1 MAVSS
6 SYEPLTYTGNGAT
19 TEFSVTFPFFSG
31 SLVVTEIVIATGA
44 ETVKTISTHYTVS
57 GGTDGNGLPATGT
70 VTAVVAPASTV
81 RWRIER
87 VTPRT
92 QATSYTNGDAF
103 PAKTAEAALD
113 KALLIGQEALYQ
125 ADRAV
130 KVTTADREAG
140 VDPVLPIAV
149 ADKLIGWNSDGDGL
163 ENKAAADLD
172 LTIVSAYAED
182 LLGAA
187 DATEARDI
195 LDLAGDGDMLA
206 ANNLSELTASA
217 STARGNISA
226 AASGA
231 NTDITSVYLNNT
243 GLKVKDT
250 NASHGLIIKPGSDL
264 TGDKTL
270 TLATGDADRTLTLGA
285 DVTMNAS
292 PIAQGLHSIW
302 VPATAMLAAT
312 TSGPAS
318 AQIEE
323 GTNKQNYKVAD
334 LDGSAD
340 EYLHFQ
346 IAFPKSWNLGTVSFQ
361 VFWRSTATD
370 TDGVAWGLE
379 AVAVGDGDAIDAA
392 WGTAVVVTDAA
403 QSAATKLYVSAI
415 SNAVTIAGT
424 PAVGDLVFFRLFR
437 DVSDA
442 ADTHAEDAR
451 LIGIKILY
459 TINAATD
466 A

>member
-1 MAVSS
+1 MTVSTA
-6 SYEPLTYTGNGAT
+6 YDPLTFTGDASTVSFAVTWPFYT
-19 TEFSVTFPFFSG
+19 G
-31 SLVVTEIVIATGA
+31 SLVVTEIVTATGV

-57 GGTDGNGLPATGT
+57 GGTDANGLPATGT
-70 VTAVVAPASTV
+70 VTAVTAPAATV
-81 RWRIER
+81 KWRIER

-92 QATSYTNGDAF
+92 QATAYTNNDAF
-103 PAKTAEAALD
+103 PAKTTESAFD

-130 KVTTADREAG
+130 KVTTANREAG
-140 VDPVLPIAV
+140 VDPVLPAAV
-149 ADKLIGWNSDGDGL
+149 ADKLLGWNSDADGL

-172 LTIVSAYAED
+172 LSIVSEYAEG

-187 DATEARDI
+187 NAAAARTV
-195 LDLAGDGDMLA
+195 LGLSQSGDMLA
-206 ANNLSELTASA
+206 ANNLSDVASA
-217 STARGNISA
+217 STSRTNLSA

-231 NTDITSVYLNNT
+231 NTDLTSVYLNNT

-250 NASHGLIIKPGSDL
+250 NASHGLSIVPGSDL
-264 TGDKTL
+264 TADRVL
-270 TLATGDADRTLTLGA
+270 TIATGDAARTLTLGA

-302 VPATAMLAAT
+302 VPASAMIAAT

-323 GTNKQNYKVAD
+323 TTNKQNYKVAD
-334 LDGSAD
+334 YDASAD

-346 IAFPKSWNLGTVSFQ
+346 IAFPKSWNLSTVSFQ

-379 AVAVGDGDAIDAA
+379 GVAVGDGDAIDAA
-392 WGTAVVVTDAA
+392 FGTPVLVTDAA
-403 QSAATKLYVSAI
+403 QSANSKLYVTAI
-415 SNAVTIAGT
+415 SSAVTIAGT

-451 LIGIKILY
+451 LIGVKVLY